1 MVMMTHDK
9 QKLLKYHKKKKDQ
22 LYLQEN
28 LNSKNCY

>member
-9 QKLLKYHKKKKDQ
+9 QKLLKYHKKKDQ